1 MSRFV
6 DTLVATAAGGGQ
18 QRGMVTGEPTEPVRR
33 TWAEI
38 HEQAKKLAGGL
49 VTGVPAR
56 SAPDEGARA
65 EEDRP
70 GAGVPQDTGGLKP
83 GTPVAVLAAAPAL
96 IAPTVQ
102 GVWLAGGSVT
112 MLHQPTPRTDL
123 AVWAED
129 TVKVLNMIG
138 AGLVLLGEPFDAL
151 APVLTEHGIAFRLI
165 SELLEA
171 EPLAEPVPVG
181 EDDLALLQLTSGS
194 TAEPKAVRINHGNLY
209 VNIKA
214 MVERAEFVFESDV
227 MVSWLPTFH
236 DMGMVGFLTVPMTF
250 GVELIK
256 ITPVEFLS
264 GPLIWPALITKYR
277 ATTTAAPNF
286 AYAIVGRRLAR
297 VEEDDAYDL
306 STLRIAL
313 NGAEP
318 IDETAVQTF
327 TDAGARFKMPA
338 ECVFPAY
345 GMAEAT
351 LAVSFA
357 PLFTGLTLDFVEA
370 DALEAD
376 NRAVPVPEGDLRRG
390 TDEVRSFAVLGRP
403 LDGLEAQIVDG
414 EGNVLGER
422 QVGEIRLR
430 GEAVTPGYLTVDGP
444 VPTQDAEG
452 WLATGDLGYLIDGQ
466 IVICGRQKDVIIM
479 GGRNIYPTDIERAA
493 TSVEGVRAGNAVA
506 VRIDAGTRRERFAV
520 VLESK
525 LAGDAEA
532 ERTLVKQVVARVRD
546 AVDLRP
552 FAVVVLP
559 SGSLPKTP
567 SGKVK
572 RAATAT
578 QFADRIQQSATR

>member
-6 DTLVATAAGGGQ
+6 DKLLATAAAGGQ
-18 QRGMVTGEPTEPVRR
+18 QRGMVTGEPKEPVRR
-33 TWAEI
+33 TWAEV
-38 HEQAKKLAGGL
+38 HEQARKVAGGL
-49 VTGVPAR
+49 V
-56 SAPDEGARA
+56 S
-65 EEDRP
+65 
-70 GAGVPQDTGGLKP
+70 GGLAP
-83 GTPVAVLAAAPAL
+83 ESAVAVLAAAPAL

-102 GVWLAGGSVT
+102 AVWLSGGSVT

-123 AVWAED
+123 AEWAED
-129 TVKVLNMIG
+129 TVRVLRMIG
-138 AGLVLLGEPFDAL
+138 SNLVLLGEPFDQL
-151 APVLTEHGIAFRLI
+151 APVLTEHGIGYRLI

-171 EPLAEPVPVG
+171 EPLAEPVPTS
-181 EDDLALLQLTSGS
+181 EQAPALLQLTSGS
-194 TAEPKAVRINHGNLY
+194 TAEPKAVRITYGNLY
-209 VNIKA
+209 SNVKA
-214 MVERAEFVFESDV
+214 MVDRAEFVFDQDV

-250 GVELIK
+250 GVELVK

-264 GPLIWPALITKYR
+264 GPLIWPKLITKYGG
-277 ATTTAAPNF
+277 TTTAAPNF
-286 AYAIVGRRLAR
+286 AYAIVGRRMAK
-297 VEEDDAYDL
+297 VDEDDAYDL
-306 STLRIAL
+306 SKLRIAL

-327 TDAGARFKMPA
+327 VDAGARFKMPP

-357 PLFTGLTLDFVEA
+357 PLFTGLTLDVVEA
-370 DALEAD
+370 RALEAD
-376 NRAVPVPEGDLRRG
+376 NRAVPVPADDPRRG
-390 TDEVRSFAVLGRP
+390 TDDVRSFALLGPP
-403 LDGLEAQIVDG
+403 LDGLEAEIVDEHG
-414 EGNVLGER
+414 TVLGDR

-430 GEAVTPGYLTVDGP
+430 GEAVTPGYLTMDGP
-444 VPTQDAEG
+444 VDTQDAEG
-452 WLATGDLGYLIDGQ
+452 WLATGDLGYLVDGQ
-466 IVICGRQKDVIIM
+466 IVICGRSKDVIIM

-506 VRIDAGTRRERFAV
+506 VRLDAGSRRERFAV

-532 ERTLVKQVVARVRD
+532 ERVLAKEVAAKVRS
-546 AVDLRP
+546 AVDIRP
-552 FAVVVLP
+552 FAVLVLP
-559 SGSLPKTP
+559 AGSLPKTP

-578 QFADRIQQSATR
+578 QFAAQINARAND